1 MEDTITR
8 LYNATEEAE
17 ERYVMT
23 IFVDIQN
30 AFNSLWWL
38 ALMAEL
44 KQRDCPRNMYL
55 IIKDYLIN
63 RVVMMEDSYLIVERQ
78 AKRECPQGPVL
89 ALKFWNLI
97 LEGLL
102 RQLEELLN
110 TQPIAYANDLVILIP
125 GNSRRAVEERGAAA
139 MAFLES
145 CASKNKLTVSER
157 KTVGMLLQ
165 GELHH
170 H

>member
-44 KQRDCPRNMYL
+44 KQRDCPRNLYL
-55 IIKDYLIN
+55 IIKDYLP
-63 RVVMMEDSYLIVERQ
+63 MEYGYYIVDRQ
-78 AKRECPQGPVL
+78 VKRGCPHGSVL
-89 ALKFWNLI
+89 
-97 LEGLL
+97 G
-102 RQLEELLN
+102 
-110 TQPIAYANDLVILIP
+110 
-125 GNSRRAVEERGAAA
+125 
-139 MAFLES
+139 
-145 CASKNKLTVSER
+145 
-157 KTVGMLLQ
+157 
-165 GELHH
+165 
-170 H
+170 